1 MATRS
6 SPPHPS
12 PGTRGAAKRRQ
23 GGVQISPVTVSLVP
37 APKYRSLAHRVPV
50 PQANPSEHSCSPS
63 GSQSPAPARERTK
76 RPDPTRP
83 DPAARGQRADSRPPR
98 SARCRPQRS
107 GRCRGAPQKIEARRP
122 HSPSTWSRVPG
133 PKYSVSESRPPS
145 PAQKPAAHPPG
156 PRGRPAHLAPTA
168 GCPRRSTE
176 CFGSQPGDPGQ
187 KPALPFS
194 DDQTQPRSPPTLSA
208 APKGDGS
215 CPPFCIPPEG
225 TLRDSNCP
233 PYPAQSAWNQ
243 LQSTAARR
251 SHSPGD
257 PGANFAFSESSRGGS
272 SAHSPK
278 ARVWGNHLVWA
289 FHPPSPWRSILT

>member
-12 PGTRGAAKRRQ
+12 PGTRETANRRQ

-145 PAQKPAAHPPG
+145 PARADVWHAPASAG
-156 PRGRPAHLAPTA
+156 PASIGASPRWAQLCVLLAGVSPARPSSTSGTTRASWVKTPT
-168 GCPRRSTE
+168 
-176 CFGSQPGDPGQ
+176 
-187 KPALPFS
+187 
-194 DDQTQPRSPPTLSA
+194 PT
-208 APKGDGS
+208 G
-215 CPPFCIPPEG
+215 
-225 TLRDSNCP
+225 
-233 PYPAQSAWNQ
+233 
-243 LQSTAARR
+243 AR
-251 SHSPGD
+251 
-257 PGANFAFSESSRGGS
+257 
-272 SAHSPK
+272 
-278 ARVWGNHLVWA
+278 
-289 FHPPSPWRSILT
+289 

>member
-1 MATRS
+1 MVHKVPNISGKKQKDQSPPCPTSLFQDYENANHGPSSLVELTPQVDNVATRS

-12 PGTRGAAKRRQ
+12 PGTRGTANRRQ

-37 APKYRSLAHRVPV
+37 APKYRSLAHRVSV
-50 PQANPSEHSCSPS
+50 PQANSSEHSCSPS

-145 PAQKPAAHPPG
+145 PAQNPAAHPPG
-156 PRGRPAHLAPTA
+156 PRGRP
-168 GCPRRSTE
+168 
-176 CFGSQPGDPGQ
+176 
-187 KPALPFS
+187 
-194 DDQTQPRSPPTLSA
+194 RSPSTDSRVP
-208 APKGDGS
+208 APK
-215 CPPFCIPPEG
+215 
-225 TLRDSNCP
+225 
-233 PYPAQSAWNQ
+233 Y
-243 LQSTAARR
+243 
-251 SHSPGD
+251 
-257 PGANFAFSESSRGGS
+257 
-272 SAHSPK
+272 
-278 ARVWGNHLVWA
+278 
-289 FHPPSPWRSILT
+289 